1 MFLAFYL
8 GMRLQIDHALT
19 VTLSHRL
26 LTKLAPPPPSDFP
39 LDFKGHFSG

>member
-1 MFLAFYL
+1 MLLAFYI
-8 GMRLQIDHALT
+8 GMRLQIDHALP

-26 LTKLAPPPPSDFP
+26 LTKLAPPADFP